1 MKEPG
6 HYTFEFERAD
16 MKIRFSAGGAV
27 ALITALA
34 IVGLVAAIV
43 VSKYL

>member
-34 IVGLVAAIV
+34 GMGLLAVLLL
-43 VSKYL
+43 VS

>member
-34 IVGLVAAIV
+34 LVGLLVAV
-43 VSKYL
+43 VLFKYL

>member
-16 MKIRFSAGGAV
+16 MKIRFSAGGTV

-34 IVGLVAAIV
+34 IVGLVSV
-43 VSKYL
+43 VVAVKYL

>member
-27 ALITALA
+27 ALITAVA
-34 IVGLVAAIV
+34 ILGLVAVFVMA
-43 VSKYL
+43 KYL

>member
-34 IVGLVAAIV
+34 AMVFVVGFTLA
-43 VSKYL
+43 KYL

>member
-27 ALITALA
+27 ALITAVA

>member
-16 MKIRFSAGGAV
+16 MKIRFSARGAV
-27 ALITALA
+27 AMITAIA
-34 IVGLVAAIV
+34 AVIIVAAV
-43 VSKYL
+43 VLAKYL

>member
-1 MKEPG
+1 MKDLG

-16 MKIRFSAGGAV
+16 MKIRFSAGGTV

-34 IVGLVAAIV
+34 LVGLVIAFV
-43 VSKYL
+43 LLKYL

>member
-1 MKEPG
+1 MKDLG

-16 MKIRFSAGGAV
+16 MKIRFSAGGTV

-34 IVGLVAAIV
+34 LAGLVIAFV
-43 VSKYL
+43 LLKYL

>member
-16 MKIRFSAGGAV
+16 MKIRFSAGGAI
-27 ALITALA
+27 ALITAVA

>member
-34 IVGLVAAIV
+34 IEIGRAHV
-43 VSKYL
+43 

>member
-16 MKIRFSAGGAV
+16 LKIRISAGGTV

-34 IVGLVAAIV
+34 LAGLVIAWV
-43 VSKYL
+43 VIKHF

>member
-27 ALITALA
+27 AIITAVA
-34 IVGLVAAIV
+34 ILGLVAAIV

>member
-34 IVGLVAAIV
+34 IVGLVAV
-43 VSKYL
+43 LVMVKYL

>member
-1 MKEPG
+1 MKDPG

-34 IVGLVAAIV
+34 LVGLVAV
-43 VSKYL
+43 FVTVKYL

>member
-1 MKEPG
+1 MKDPG

-27 ALITALA
+27 AIITALA
-34 IVGLVAAIV
+34 VIGLVALFVAI
-43 VSKYL
+43 KYF

>member
-1 MKEPG
+1 MKDFG

-16 MKIRFSAGGAV
+16 MKIRFSAGGTV

-34 IVGLVAAIV
+34 LVGLLIAFVLL
-43 VSKYL
+43 KYL

>member
-27 ALITALA
+27 ALVTALA
-34 IVGLVAAIV
+34 TVGLVAAFV
-43 VSKYL
+43 AVKYL

>member
-34 IVGLVAAIV
+34 LVGLVAAFV
-43 VSKYL
+43 WRTYG

>member
-34 IVGLVAAIV
+34 IVGLVAAVV
-43 VSKYL
+43 VSRYL